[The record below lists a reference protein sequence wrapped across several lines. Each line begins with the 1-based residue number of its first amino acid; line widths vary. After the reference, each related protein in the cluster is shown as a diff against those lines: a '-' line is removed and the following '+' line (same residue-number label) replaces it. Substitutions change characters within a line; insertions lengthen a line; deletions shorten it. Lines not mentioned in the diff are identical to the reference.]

1 MIKFLGIINHRTL
14 IAMVITLASLLFSYQ
29 YTLIYNID
37 LTLISIAI
45 IFPLVFT
52 IRGSFQRRERAL
64 EHLSLFRGA
73 LKAIYYC
80 FMGNKKMDQTNKNIV
95 SGILTDISD
104 SLMAHLQG
112 NDFETDQFDRIVN
125 RVFEFTEEQKEF
137 ISERLRIRI
146 YRFMEHVHESIDNL
160 IAIDIHRTPISL
172 KAYCEAYIYIF
183 PLVYTP
189 TIINKVGLD
198 TPAVIT
204 YFIVLLSE
212 FMLISLYNIQDQL
225 EYPFDKKGLDDIN
238 IEIFKIDR

>member
-52 IRGSFQRRERAL
+52 IRGSFQRRENAL

-112 NDFETDQFDRIVN
+112 NGFETDQFDRIVN

-198 TPAVIT
+198 TPVVIT

-225 EYPFDKKGLDDIN
+225 EYPFDKEGLDDIN

>member
-198 TPAVIT
+198 TPVVIT

-225 EYPFDKKGLDDIN
+225 EYPFDKEGLDDIN

>member
-52 IRGSFQRRERAL
+52 IRGSFQRRENAL

>member
-1 MIKFLGIINHRTL
+1 
-14 IAMVITLASLLFSYQ
+14 MVITLVSLLFSYQ
-29 YTLIYNID
+29 YKLIYNID

-45 IFPLVFT
+45 VFPLVFT
-52 IRGSFQRRERAL
+52 IRGSFQRRENAL

-80 FMGNKKMDQTNKNIV
+80 FMGNKKMDQANKDII

-104 SLMAHLQG
+104 SLIAHLYS
-112 NDFETDQFDRIVN
+112 NDFETEQFDRITN

-198 TPAVIT
+198 TPATVT
-204 YFIVLLSE
+204 YFIVLLSQ

-225 EYPFDKKGLDDIN
+225 EYPFDKEGLDDIKT
-238 IEIFKIDR
+238 EKFKLDR

>member
-1 MIKFLGIINHRTL
+1 
-14 IAMVITLASLLFSYQ
+14 MVITLASLLFSYQ

-225 EYPFDKKGLDDIN
+225 EYPFDKEGLDDIN

>member
-1 MIKFLGIINHRTL
+1 MIKFVGIINHRTL
-14 IAMVITLASLLFSYQ
+14 IAMAIALVSLFICYR

-52 IRGSFQRRERAL
+52 IRGSFWRRENAL

-73 LKAIYYC
+73 LKALYYC
-80 FMGNKKMDQTNKNIV
+80 FMGNKKMDQANKDII
-95 SGILTDISD
+95 SDLLSDISN
-104 SLMAHLQG
+104 SVMVHLNG
-112 NDFETDQFDRIVN
+112 NNYETEKIDRITHQ
-125 RVFEFTEEQKEF
+125 VFEFTEEKKEF
-137 ISERLRIRI
+137 LSERLRIRI
-146 YRFMEHVHESIDNL
+146 YRFMENVHESIDNL
-160 IAIDIHRTPISL
+160 IAIHIHRTPISL

-198 TPAVIT
+198 SPATIT
-204 YFIVLLSE
+204 YFIVLLSQ

-225 EYPFDKKGLDDIN
+225 EYPFDKDGLDDIKT
-238 IEIFKIDR
+238 EKFKLDR

>member
-1 MIKFLGIINHRTL
+1 
-14 IAMVITLASLLFSYQ
+14 MVITLASLLFSYQ

-198 TPAVIT
+198 TPVVIT

>member
-1 MIKFLGIINHRTL
+1 MIKFVGIINHRTL
-14 IAMVITLASLLFSYQ
+14 IAMVITLVSLLFSYQ
-29 YTLIYNID
+29 YKLIYNID

-45 IFPLVFT
+45 VFPLVFT
-52 IRGSFQRRERAL
+52 IRGSFQRRENAL

-80 FMGNKKMDQTNKNIV
+80 FMGNKKMDQANKDII

-104 SLMAHLQG
+104 SLIAHLYS
-112 NDFETDQFDRIVN
+112 NDFETEQFDRITN

-198 TPAVIT
+198 TPATVT
-204 YFIVLLSE
+204 YFIVLLSQ

-225 EYPFDKKGLDDIN
+225 EYPFDKEGLDDIKT
-238 IEIFKIDR
+238 EKFKLDR

>member
-1 MIKFLGIINHRTL
+1 
-14 IAMVITLASLLFSYQ
+14 MVITLASLLFSYQ

-52 IRGSFQRRERAL
+52 IRGSFQRRENAL

-112 NDFETDQFDRIVN
+112 NGFETDQFDRIVN

-198 TPAVIT
+198 TPVVIT

-225 EYPFDKKGLDDIN
+225 EYPFDKEGLDDIN

>member
-1 MIKFLGIINHRTL
+1 
-14 IAMVITLASLLFSYQ
+14 MVIALVSLLFSYQ

-45 IFPLVFT
+45 VFPLVFT
-52 IRGSFQRRERAL
+52 IRGSFQRRENAL

-112 NDFETDQFDRIVN
+112 NDFETDQFDRITS

-198 TPAVIT
+198 SPATIT
-204 YFIVLLSE
+204 YFIVLLSQ

-225 EYPFDKKGLDDIN
+225 EYPFDKDGLDDIKT
-238 IEIFKIDR
+238 EKFKLDR

>member
-1 MIKFLGIINHRTL
+1 
-14 IAMVITLASLLFSYQ
+14 MVITLASLLFSYQ

-52 IRGSFQRRERAL
+52 IRGSFQRRENAL

-146 YRFMEHVHESIDNL
+146 YRFMEHVLESIDNL

-225 EYPFDKKGLDDIN
+225 EYPFDKEGLDDIN

>member
-225 EYPFDKKGLDDIN
+225 EYPFDKEGLDDIN